1 MYQNCRLFLKF
12 YNFWEWCLVKIATN
26 FKTITRWILLES
38 IYQIVLFIYFF
49 FPSSPLNF
57 EVYFVLCI
65 CSSGRASSLIYMQ
78 VMDSELD
85 QVAEWLKEN
94 APGANNVRTITIR

>member
-1 MYQNCRLFLKF
+1 MVFGKNCYKLQNDHAV
-12 YNFWEWCLVKIATN
+12 NTSWEY
-26 FKTITRWILLES
+26 R
-38 IYQIVLFIYFF
+38 IVLFICFF

-78 VMDSELD
+78 VMASELD